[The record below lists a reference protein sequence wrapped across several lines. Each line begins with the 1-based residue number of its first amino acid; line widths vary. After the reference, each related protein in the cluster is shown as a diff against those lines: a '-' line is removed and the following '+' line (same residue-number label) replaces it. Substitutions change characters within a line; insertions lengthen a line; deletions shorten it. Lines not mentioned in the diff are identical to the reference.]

1 MNDFLEYQAQDVMTR
16 DWVHVAPAT
25 TLAEAEKIFEAH
37 DFNSLPVL
45 DGKTAMFV
53 ALDGAFVGIVT
64 KHDLL
69 AAFCEDADYVFPP
82 YEKIMASPVSGVMTP
97 DPEFVW
103 PRTPLTRV
111 IEKLRRGR
119 YKSFPVCD
127 DGVLCGMVAREDI
140 LRALRRAA
148 AGERPS
154 RAAGTDR

>member
-1 MNDFLEYQAQDVMTR
+1 MNEFLEYQAKDVMTR
-16 DWVHVAPAT
+16 DVVHVAPAT

-45 DGKTAMFV
+45 DES
-53 ALDGAFVGIVT
+53 GAFVGIVT